1 VADPV
6 TTVPEELRPE
16 ALGPPERAFALLRR
30 PDFRRAYAAVAVS
43 ELGDAF
49 QYIALMWFALLAG
62 GPLGVIAVRLADS
75 VPALVFGLH
84 GGVIADRWDRR
95 RTMIGADLVR
105 GAVLVPVAAAG
116 LAGHLPLAALVLA
129 AFALT
134 AATSYFAPA
143 YGALLPALV
152 DRRNVQQAN
161 GLVRATA
168 DALSVCGW
176 ALAALLLSV
185 LPISAF
191 FALNA
196 ASFFLSAAL
205 LTGIRAGRRAGRE
218 IPAERPRV
226 REGFAAL
233 RPRPALAASVAVLG
247 IAVTLSSGTWIV
259 GVPELVRS
267 TLGRGAGSFSL
278 VAASYALGSISAGAV
293 LARRP
298 VRRKALASLLAW
310 SLYLPAYGLFAVAGS
325 LGVAL
330 AAGFGAGVGQG
341 SAWVLVNSAAQEEV
355 PDRLL
360 GRVTGLVALVHR
372 GAHAT
377 GLLFISPL
385 FAVVAPQ
392 TVFAGAALAIPLAGL
407 AGVLVS
413 DRGDGARGRVRRR
426 TRRS

>member
-1 VADPV
+1 MPDP
-6 TTVPEELRPE
+6 TTTAPVELLPRAAP
-16 ALGPPERAFALLRR
+16 PPERAIALVRR
-30 PDFRRAYAAVAVS
+30 RDFRRAYAAVAVS

-49 QYIALMWFALLAG
+49 QYVALMWFALVAA

-75 VPALVFGLH
+75 VPALLFGLH
-84 GGVIADRWDRR
+84 GGLAADRWNRR
-95 RTMIGADLVR
+95 RVMIAADLVR
-105 GAVLVPVAAAG
+105 GLVLVPVAVAG
-116 LAGHLPLAALVLA
+116 LTGHLPLAALVGA
-129 AFALT
+129 AFVLT

-168 DALSVCGW
+168 DALSVGGW
-176 ALAALLLSV
+176 ALAALLLAF

-205 LTGIRAGRRAGRE
+205 LGGVRARGTPGHDAG
-218 IPAERPRV
+218 AGAPRI

-233 RPRPALAASVAVLG
+233 RPRPVLAASVVVLG
-247 IAVTLSSGTWIV
+247 LAVTLSSGTWIV

-278 VAASYALGSISAGAV
+278 VAASYALGSICAGLV
-293 LARRP
+293 LTRHLI
-298 VRRKALASLLAW
+298 RRKARASMLAW
-310 SLYLPAYGLFAVAGS
+310 LLYLPAYGLFAFAGS
-325 LGVAL
+325 LGIAL

-341 SAWVLVNSAAQEEV
+341 SAWVLINSAAQEEV

-385 FAVVAPQ
+385 FAFSAPE
-392 TVFAGAALAIPLAGL
+392 TVFAAAAFAIPIAGMAGLLVSARAGAARAPET
-407 AGVLVS
+407 S
-413 DRGDGARGRVRRR
+413 RS
-426 TRRS
+426 RRS

>member
-1 VADPV
+1 MADPV
-6 TTVPEELRPE
+6 TTAPEERLPRTTPPPE
-16 ALGPPERAFALLRR
+16 SALGLLRR
-30 PDFRRAYAAVAVS
+30 RDFRRAYAAVAVS

-49 QYIALMWFALLAG
+49 QYVALMWFALVAA

-75 VPALVFGLH
+75 VPALLFGLH
-84 GGVIADRWDRR
+84 GGVAADRWDRR
-95 RTMIGADLVR
+95 RVMIGADLVR
-105 GAVLVPVAAAG
+105 GLVLVPVAVAG
-116 LAGHLPLAALVLA
+116 LTGHLPIAALVGA
-129 AFALT
+129 AFVLT

-143 YGALLPALV
+143 YGALLPTLV

-161 GLVRATA
+161 GLVRASA
-168 DALSVCGW
+168 DALSVGGW
-176 ALAALLLSV
+176 ALAALLLAF

-196 ASFFLSAAL
+196 ASFFLSAVFL
-205 LTGIRAGRRAGRE
+205 AGVAARGAPMHEEG
-218 IPAERPRV
+218 AERPRI

-233 RPRPALAASVAVLG
+233 RPRPVLAASVAVLAV
-247 IAVTLSSGTWIV
+247 AVTLSSGTWIV

-278 VAASYALGSISAGAV
+278 VAASYALGSICAGLA
-293 LARRP
+293 LARHP
-298 VRRKALASLLAW
+298 IRRKARASMLAW
-310 SLYLPAYGLFAVAGS
+310 MLYLPAYGLFAFAGS

-330 AAGFGAGVGQG
+330 AGGFAAGVGQG
-341 SAWVLVNSAAQEEV
+341 SSWVLINSAAQEEV

-377 GLLFISPL
+377 GLLFVAPL
-385 FAVVAPQ
+385 FAFTAPE
-392 TVFAGAALAIPLAGL
+392 TVFAAAAFAIPIAGL
-407 AGVLVS
+407 AGLLVS
-413 DRGDGARGRVRRR
+413 GRANAARAPETSR